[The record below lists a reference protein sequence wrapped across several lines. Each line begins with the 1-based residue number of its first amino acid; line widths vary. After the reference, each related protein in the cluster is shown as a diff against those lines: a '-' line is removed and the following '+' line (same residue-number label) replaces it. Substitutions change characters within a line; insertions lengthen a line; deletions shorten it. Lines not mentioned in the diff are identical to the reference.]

1 MHFIN
6 EIKYIN
12 QFDLEIALI
21 NSIVFLEVWI
31 ASQQV
36 ELVCIVMSGE
46 HNTYQDTRRAS
57 SQPPLGLM
65 SNNGYDHIIQNGRLD
80 DLTPSLERY
89 MDSNIDHE
97 KKHLKK

>member
-46 HNTYQDTRRAS
+46 HYQDTRRAS
-57 SQPPLGLM
+57 SQPPLE
-65 SNNGYDHIIQNGRLD
+65 SD
-80 DLTPSLERY
+80 E
-89 MDSNIDHE
+89 
-97 KKHLKK
+97 

>member
-46 HNTYQDTRRAS
+46 HYQDTRRAS
-57 SQPPLGLM
+57 RQPPLE
-65 SNNGYDHIIQNGRLD
+65 SD
-80 DLTPSLERY
+80 E
-89 MDSNIDHE
+89 
-97 KKHLKK
+97 